1 MKRTTLLISLL
12 LSISTIG
19 CSGSNH
25 EAAFS
30 YKDFIS
36 RKAPIDNSKVELPD
50 KFLTTLDS
58 ILVDQND
65 QYVGVNYEEYYSSKY
80 DECIRLYENNSFL
93 YYSPL
98 GAKFSYYDL
107 KDNFLTVCFT
117 SASFTIYDSFL
128 FYVKDNKILN
138 LDKLSVS
145 NSGFSFNGRE
155 FVHREKEQPI
165 ISQYLYAPNERPSYY
180 ISLTLLEILP
190 QDKLLEK
197 LDIVR
202 YKDNIQSFY
211 NFENINK
218 TSIKFTM
225 TDFSHLLEDINCF
238 YRLNEKYKFDNFIY
252 EISNSFSSK
261 KINIAYY
268 SLTENDALKDYQYY
282 GYINSFLFDELKEL
296 DDVDRLFTT
305 KQELVDLIEPIK
317 DNNLGNFIDVKKL
330 ANEVTDDM
338 FTNYYLLMTRVVFN
352 ATYVVRPFDGLY
364 YANNGF
370 HLVLQP
376 ASSSYQAITQVCY
389 VFFIPK
395 NMTFQK
401 INIYY

>member
-1 MKRTTLLISLL
+1 MKRTTLLISVL

-36 RKAPIDNSKVELPD
+36 HKAPIDNSKVELPD
-50 KFLTTLDS
+50 NFLTKLDS
-58 ILVDQND
+58 ISIDQND

-98 GAKFSYYDL
+98 GAKSSYYDL
-107 KDNFLTVCFT
+107 KDNFLTVCFNF
-117 SASFTIYDSFL
+117 ASFTIYDSFL

-155 FVHREKEQPI
+155 FIHREKEQPI
-165 ISQYLYAPNERPSYY
+165 ISKYLYAPNEKPSYH
-180 ISLTLLEILP
+180 IGLTLLEILP
-190 QDKLLEK
+190 QDELLEK
-197 LDIVR
+197 FDIVR
-202 YKDNIQSFY
+202 YKDNIQSFF
-211 NFENINK
+211 NFESINK
-218 TSIKFTM
+218 TSIEFIM

-238 YRLNEKYKFDNFIY
+238 YRLNEKYRFDNFIY

-282 GYINSFLFDELKEL
+282 GYINSFLSGELKEL

-317 DNNLGNFIDVKKL
+317 DNNLGNFADVKKL

-364 YANNGF
+364 YANNDF

-376 ASSSYQAITQVCY
+376 ASSGYQAITQVCY

>member
-1 MKRTTLLISLL
+1 MKRTTLLISVL

-25 EAAFS
+25 EA

-36 RKAPIDNSKVELPD
+36 HKAPIDNSKVELPD
-50 KFLTTLDS
+50 HFLTKLDS
-58 ILVDQND
+58 ISIDQND

-98 GAKFSYYDL
+98 GAKSSYYDL
-107 KDNFLTVCFT
+107 KDNFLTVCFNF
-117 SASFTIYDSFL
+117 ASFTIYDSFL
-128 FYVKDNKILN
+128 FYVKDNKLLN

-155 FVHREKEQPI
+155 FIHREKEQPI
-165 ISQYLYAPNERPSYY
+165 ISQYLYAPNEKPSYH
-180 ISLTLLEILP
+180 IGLTLLEILP
-190 QDKLLEK
+190 QDELLEK
-197 LDIVR
+197 FDIVR
-202 YKDNIQSFY
+202 YKDNIQSFF
-211 NFENINK
+211 NFESINK
-218 TSIKFTM
+218 TSIEFIM

-238 YRLNEKYKFDNFIY
+238 YRLNEKYRFDNFIY

-282 GYINSFLFDELKEL
+282 GYINNFLFDELKEL

-330 ANEVTDDM
+330 ADEVTDDM

-364 YANNGF
+364 YANNDF
-370 HLVLQP
+370 YLILQP
-376 ASSSYQAITQVCY
+376 ASSGYQAITQVCY
-389 VFFIPK
+389 VFFVPK
-395 NMTFQK
+395 NVTFQK

>member
-12 LSISTIG
+12 LSISTVG

-58 ILVDQND
+58 ILIDQND

-93 YYSPL
+93 YYSPF
-98 GAKFSYYDL
+98 GAKSSYYDL
-107 KDNFLTVCFT
+107 KDNFLTVCFNF
-117 SASFTIYDSFL
+117 ASFTIYDSFL
-128 FYVKDNKILN
+128 FCVKDNKLLN

-155 FVHREKEQPI
+155 FIHREKEQPI
-165 ISQYLYAPNERPSYY
+165 ISKYLYAPNEKPSYH
-180 ISLTLLEILP
+180 IGLTLLEILP
-190 QDKLLEK
+190 QDELLEK
-197 LDIVR
+197 FDIVR

-218 TSIKFTM
+218 TSIEFTM
-225 TDFSHLLEDINCF
+225 TDFSRLLEDINCF

-282 GYINSFLFDELKEL
+282 GYINNFLFDELKEL

-338 FTNYYLLMTRVVFN
+338 FTSYNLLMTRVVFN

-364 YANNGF
+364 YANNDF
-370 HLVLQP
+370 YLILQP

-395 NMTFQK
+395 NITFQK

>member
-1 MKRTTLLISLL
+1 MKRTTLLISVL

-25 EAAFS
+25 EA

-36 RKAPIDNSKVELPD
+36 HKAPIDNSKVELPD
-50 KFLTTLDS
+50 NFLTKLDS
-58 ILVDQND
+58 ISIDQND

-107 KDNFLTVCFT
+107 KDNFLTVCFNF
-117 SASFTIYDSFL
+117 ASFTIYDSFL
-128 FYVKDNKILN
+128 FYVKDNKLLN

-155 FVHREKEQPI
+155 FIHREKEQPI
-165 ISQYLYAPNERPSYY
+165 ISKYLYAPNEKPSYH
-180 ISLTLLEILP
+180 IGLTLLEILP
-190 QDKLLEK
+190 QDELLEK
-197 LDIVR
+197 FDIVR
-202 YKDNIQSFY
+202 YKDNIQSFF
-211 NFENINK
+211 NFESINK
-218 TSIKFTM
+218 TSIEFIM

-238 YRLNEKYKFDNFIY
+238 YRLNEKYRFDNFIY

-282 GYINSFLFDELKEL
+282 GYINNFLFDELKEL

-364 YANNGF
+364 YANNDF

-395 NMTFQK
+395 NITFQK

>member
-1 MKRTTLLISLL
+1 MKRTTLLISVL

-25 EAAFS
+25 EA

-36 RKAPIDNSKVELPD
+36 HKAPIDNSKVELPD
-50 KFLTTLDS
+50 NFLTKLDS
-58 ILVDQND
+58 ISIDQND

-107 KDNFLTVCFT
+107 KDNFLTVCFNF
-117 SASFTIYDSFL
+117 ASFTIYDSFL
-128 FYVKDNKILN
+128 FYVKDNKLLN

-155 FVHREKEQPI
+155 FIHREKEQPI
-165 ISQYLYAPNERPSYY
+165 ISKYLYSPNEKPSYH
-180 ISLTLLEILP
+180 IGLTLLEILP
-190 QDKLLEK
+190 QDELLEK
-197 LDIVR
+197 FDIVR
-202 YKDNIQSFY
+202 YKDNIQSFF
-211 NFENINK
+211 NFESINK
-218 TSIKFTM
+218 TSIEFIM

-238 YRLNEKYKFDNFIY
+238 YRLNEKYRFDNFIY

-261 KINIAYY
+261 KINTAYY

-282 GYINSFLFDELKEL
+282 GYINNFLFDELKEL

-317 DNNLGNFIDVKKL
+317 DNNLGNYADVKKL
-330 ANEVTDDM
+330 ADEVTDDT
-338 FTNYYLLMTRVVFN
+338 FANYNLLMTRVVFN

-364 YANNGF
+364 YANNDF

-395 NMTFQK
+395 NITFQK